1 MDNQVEPVT
10 LSAEEAAPPGP
21 GLAASYDQAEPDD
34 AAKRWTPPQGSGRL
48 RMTSA
53 RFGLPAQV
61 LSDDLKSRIT
71 APFTAVTRKRLRP
84 GTAEGPGNPIDTAK
98 ATVPSSAPSASDVP
112 RPAQRPA
119 TQPGKPGATGARDA
133 RLVVAK
139 IDPWS
144 VMKFSFLVALVAGVI
159 MFVVVALLYSML
171 NSLGVFTQVEHTVG
185 LVTSTK
191 TSSGSNL
198 AHYLSESTV
207 LGYTML
213 VGALDIVLITVIAT
227 IGAIIYNAITKL
239 TGGIEIT
246 LKEAD

>member
-1 MDNQVEPVT
+1 M
-10 LSAEEAAPPGP
+10 
-21 GLAASYDQAEPDD
+21 
-34 AAKRWTPPQGSGRL
+34 
-48 RMTSA
+48 
-53 RFGLPAQV
+53 
-61 LSDDLKSRIT
+61 
-71 APFTAVTRKRLRP
+71 TRKRLRP
-84 GTAEGPGNPIDTAK
+84 GTAGRPGSPIDTAK
-98 ATVPSSAPSASDVP
+98 ATAPGVQ
-112 RPAQRPA
+112 RPAQRSA
-119 TQPGKPGATGARDA
+119 TQAGRPGAAAPRDA

-159 MFVVVALLYSML
+159 LFVAVAVLYTML
-171 NSLGVFTQVEHTVG
+171 NSLGVFTQLEHTVG

-191 TSSGSNL
+191 TSSGSNI

-213 VGALDIVLITVIAT
+213 VGAIDIVLITVIAT
-227 IGAIIYNAITKL
+227 IGAVIYNAITKL

>member
-1 MDNQVEPVT
+1 M
-10 LSAEEAAPPGP
+10 
-21 GLAASYDQAEPDD
+21 
-34 AAKRWTPPQGSGRL
+34 
-48 RMTSA
+48 
-53 RFGLPAQV
+53 
-61 LSDDLKSRIT
+61 
-71 APFTAVTRKRLRP
+71 
-84 GTAEGPGNPIDTAK
+84 
-98 ATVPSSAPSASDVP
+98 
-112 RPAQRPA
+112 
-119 TQPGKPGATGARDA
+119 
-133 RLVVAK
+133 VAK

-159 MFVVVALLYSML
+159 LFVAIAVLYTML
-171 NSLGVFTQVEHTVG
+171 NSLGVFTQLEHTVG

-191 TSSGSNL
+191 TSSGSNI

-213 VGALDIVLITVIAT
+213 VGAIDIVLITVIAT